1 MKCAKRVISG
11 SRKSA
16 MMTDGI
22 AEVVWIEGVVKGIEI
37 VGPQATG
44 WLPLDSW
51 VLV

>member
-11 SRKSA
+11 SRRSA
-16 MMTDGI
+16 MMADDE

-37 VGPQATG
+37 VGPTATG

-51 VLV
+51 ALV